1 MTERVQCDPPAA
13 NDGELICG
21 HTDMQGFDVVLEC
34 VRPPH
39 ADDLHRTDIGQRWQ
53 CDEPSTRSD

>member
-1 MTERVQCDPPAA
+1 MGDRVSANPPPAPP
-13 NDGELICG
+13 GSPRCG

-39 ADDLHRTDIGQRWQ
+39 ADDLHRSDIGQNWR
-53 CDEPSTRSD
+53 CD